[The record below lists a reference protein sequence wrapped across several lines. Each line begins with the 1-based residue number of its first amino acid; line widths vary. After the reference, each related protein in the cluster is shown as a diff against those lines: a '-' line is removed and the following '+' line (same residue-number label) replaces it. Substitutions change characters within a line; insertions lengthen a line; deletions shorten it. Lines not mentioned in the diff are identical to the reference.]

1 MGELIVGE
9 GNDII
14 PRQQILASRCY
25 ARFAP
30 IQQIDNLNT
39 GQEPNRT
46 NNDMHL

>member
-1 MGELIVGE
+1 MAELIVGE
-9 GNDII
+9 VNDI
-14 PRQQILASRCY
+14 PRQQILASRSY